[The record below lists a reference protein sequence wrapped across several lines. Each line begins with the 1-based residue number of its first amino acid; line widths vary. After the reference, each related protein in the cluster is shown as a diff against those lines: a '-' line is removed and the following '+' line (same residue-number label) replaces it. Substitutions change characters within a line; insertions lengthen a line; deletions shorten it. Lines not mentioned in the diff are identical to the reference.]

1 MIRKTRYASQLREEI
16 DESWTGDQADVA
28 DPAVAPPA
36 TDDKAAE
43 PEPTPVP
50 EAVATAPQVERG
62 RRKRARQHRAT
73 LLQIAIVGLC
83 ALVVSFVV
91 VFLLLSP
98 ERRHDML
105 NQGAPRHVV
114 PESRAL

>member
-16 DESWTGDQADVA
+16 DESWTADQADAA
-28 DPAVAPPA
+28 DAAVAPLG

-43 PEPTPVP
+43 PKPTPAL
-50 EAVATAPQVERG
+50 EAVATAPQIERG
-62 RRKRARQHRAT
+62 RRRRIRQRRAT

-83 ALVVSFVV
+83 ALIVSFVV

-105 NQGAPRHVV
+105 NQGTPRHIA
-114 PESRAL
+114 PISREL